1 MLPQPMILESQNAMN
16 ADDGATTEPRIR
28 INRPDDVNAR
38 CKGSRA
44 PGQRKDFSQCM
55 RQSTTHSTSNATSS
69 QAKRTEPSGP
79 RRCRHGTKPSAA
91 CPSALAKARWMTAR
105 PSEPCTSPRAEPLC
119 CSVQLHSAEVG

>member
-79 RRCRHGTKPSAA
+79 RRCRHGTKPS
-91 CPSALAKARWMTAR
+91 PRRDFSDAKFLHQISYNVTK
-105 PSEPCTSPRAEPLC
+105 PCTPL
-119 CSVQLHSAEVG
+119 LAPGWP